1 VSATHAWGQIPE
13 HLRGGLARYLIFGV
27 RTGSALQAFL
37 ENDLLRFVHCAN
49 DDTLAALRPMTQF
62 IYNYTPRGCF
72 GRDGVTDSW
81 QSLSLGARV
90 VSLRN
95 ADCGPAFD
103 AMCADAGESIPSA
116 MLAADYVIGTMEAR
130 DGL

>member
-1 VSATHAWGQIPE
+1 MSATHAWGQIPE

-37 ENDLLRFVHCAN
+37 ENDLFRFVNCSNEA
-49 DDTLAALRPMTQF
+49 TLAGLQPTVLF
-62 IYNYTPRGCF
+62 LYGYTPSGCY
-72 GRDGVTDSW
+72 GREGVTENW
-81 QSLSLGARV
+81 RSLSLGARV

-103 AMCADAGESIPSA
+103 AMCADAGESIPPA
-116 MLAADYVIGTMEAR
+116 MLAADYVIGTMEADR
-130 DGL
+130 G

>member
-1 VSATHAWGQIPE
+1 VSATHAWGKIPE

-37 ENDLLRFVHCAN
+37 ENDLLQFVSYAN
-49 DDTLAALRPMTQF
+49 EQTLAGLQPMTKF
-62 IYNYTPRGCF
+62 LCNYTPRGCY
-72 GRDGVTDSW
+72 GHPGVTENW
-81 QSLSLGARV
+81 RSLSLGARV

-103 AMCADAGESIPSA
+103 AMCADAGESIPPA
-116 MLAADYVIGTMEAR
+116 MLAADYVIGTMEAN
-130 DGL
+130 DA